1 MTKRKPRSDSASAAI
16 DAMVNASKPLPDI
29 PAHVRL
35 DKRHIPFWDGI
46 IRARAR
52 SEWIETDLVVAAQLA
67 RTQFDIEKE
76 AETLEAEG
84 SVIENARG
92 TPVMNPRHA
101 VLEQLAR
108 REMAL
113 MRALRITGAAAG
125 IDPRDLAK
133 QRNLERQSRDTKEE
147 MLEDDLLAS

>member
-1 MTKRKPRSDSASAAI
+1 MSKRKTRSDSATAAI
-16 DAMVNASKPLPDI
+16 DAMVNASRPLPDV

-35 DKRHIPFWDGI
+35 EKTHMPFWDGI

-52 SEWIETDLVVAAQLA
+52 SEWIETDLIVAAQLA
-67 RTQFDIEKE
+67 RCQYDIEKE
-76 AETLEAEG
+76 SEILQSEG
-84 SVIENARG
+84 SVIENAKG
-92 TPVMNPRHA
+92 TPVMNPRHG

>member
-1 MTKRKPRSDSASAAI
+1 MSKRKTRSDSATAAI
-16 DAMVNASKPLPDI
+16 DAMVNASRPLPDV

-35 DKRHIPFWDGI
+35 EKTHMPFWDGI

-52 SEWIETDLVVAAQLA
+52 SEWIETDLIVAAQLA
-67 RTQFDIEKE
+67 RCQYDIEKE
-76 AETLEAEG
+76 SEILQSEG
-84 SVIENARG
+84 SVIENAKG
-92 TPVMNPRHA
+92 TPVMNPRHG

-133 QRNLERQSRDTKEE
+133 QRSLERQSRDTKEE
-147 MLEDDLLAS
+147 LQEDDLLA

>member
-1 MTKRKPRSDSASAAI
+1 MTKRKPRSDSAASAI

-67 RTQFDIEKE
+67 RTQYDIEKE
-76 AETLEAEG
+76 AEILEAEG
-84 SVIENARG
+84 SVIENNRG

-133 QRNLERQSRDTKEE
+133 QRNLERQSRDTKDEL
-147 MLEDDLLAS
+147 LEDDLLAS

>member
-1 MTKRKPRSDSASAAI
+1 MTKRKTRSDSAAAAIEAMVSAA
-16 DAMVNASKPLPDI
+16 APLPDI
-29 PAHVRL
+29 PKHVRL
-35 DKRHIPFWDGI
+35 EAKHIPFWEGI

-67 RTQFDIEKE
+67 RTQYDIEKE
-76 AETLEAEG
+76 SAELESEG

-113 MRALRITGAAAG
+113 MRSLRIAGAAAG

-133 QRNLERQSRDTKEE
+133 KRALERESRNTRDE
-147 MLEDDLLAS
+147 LQEDDLLAS

>member
-84 SVIENARG
+84 SVIENQRG
-92 TPVMNPRHA
+92 APVMNPRHA

-113 MRALRITGAAAG
+113 MRSLRLAGVATG
-125 IDPRDLAK
+125 DRRDLEK
-133 QRNLERQSRDTKEE
+133 TRKIQRQAESVREE
-147 MLEDDLLAS
+147 LAEDDLLAS

>member
-29 PAHVRL
+29 PKHVRL

-133 QRNLERQSRDTKEE
+133 QRDLERQSRDTKEE

>member
-1 MTKRKPRSDSASAAI
+1 MTKRKSRTDSAAAAI

-35 DKRHIPFWDGI
+35 DKRHLPFWDGI

-84 SVIENARG
+84 SVIENNRG

-133 QRNLERQSRDTKEE
+133 QRSLERQSRDTKEE
-147 MLEDDLLAS
+147 LQEDDLLA

>member
-1 MTKRKPRSDSASAAI
+1 MTKRKPRSDSAASAI
-16 DAMVNASKPLPDI
+16 GAMVNASKPLPDI

-35 DKRHIPFWDGI
+35 DKRHLPFWDGI

-52 SEWIETDLVVAAQLA
+52 AEWIETDLVVAAQLA
-67 RTQFDIEKE
+67 RTQYDIEKE
-76 AETLEAEG
+76 AEVLESEG
-84 SVIENARG
+84 SVIDNARG

-125 IDPRDLAK
+125 GDPRDLAK
-133 QRNLERQSRDTKEE
+133 QRSLERESRATKEE

>member
-1 MTKRKPRSDSASAAI
+1 MTKRKPRSDSAASAI
-16 DAMVNASKPLPDI
+16 DAMVNASKPLPEI

-35 DKRHIPFWDGI
+35 DKRHLPFWDGI

-52 SEWIETDLVVAAQLA
+52 SEWIKTDLVVAAQLA
-67 RTQFDIEKE
+67 RTQYDIEKE

-84 SVIENARG
+84 SVIENNRG

-133 QRNLERQSRDTKEE
+133 QRNLERESRATKDE
-147 MLEDDLLAS
+147 LLKDDLLAS

>member
-1 MTKRKPRSDSASAAI
+1 MTKRKPRSDSAAAAI

-35 DKRHIPFWDGI
+35 DKRHLPFWDGI

-76 AETLEAEG
+76 SETLEAEG

-125 IDPRDLAK
+125 IDPRDLTK

-147 MLEDDLLAS
+147 LQEDDLLA

>member
-35 DKRHIPFWDGI
+35 DKRHRPFWEGI

-67 RTQFDIEKE
+67 RTQYDIEKE
-76 AETLEAEG
+76 AETLESEG
-84 SVIENARG
+84 SVIENNRG

-133 QRNLERQSRDTKEE
+133 QRTLERESRATKED
-147 MLEDDLLAS
+147 LQEDDLLA

>member
-29 PAHVRL
+29 PSHVRL
-35 DKRHIPFWDGI
+35 DKRHLPFWEGI

-76 AETLEAEG
+76 SQDLEIEG
-84 SVIENARG
+84 SVIENNRG

-101 VLEQLAR
+101 IIEQLAR

-133 QRNLERQSRDTKEE
+133 QRNLERQSRDTKDEL
-147 MLEDDLLAS
+147 LEDDLLAS

>member
-133 QRNLERQSRDTKEE
+133 QRSLERQSRDTKEE

>member
-1 MTKRKPRSDSASAAI
+1 MTKRKPRSDSAASAI

-35 DKRHIPFWDGI
+35 DKRHLPFWDGI

-67 RTQFDIEKE
+67 RTQYDIEKE
-76 AETLEAEG
+76 SETLESEG

-133 QRNLERQSRDTKEE
+133 QRNLERQSRDTKDEL
-147 MLEDDLLAS
+147 LEDDLLAS

>member
-1 MTKRKPRSDSASAAI
+1 MTKRKPRSDSAASAI
-16 DAMVNASKPLPDI
+16 DAMVNASKPLPEI

-67 RTQFDIEKE
+67 RTQYDIEKE

-84 SVIENARG
+84 SVIENNRG

-133 QRNLERQSRDTKEE
+133 QRNLERESRATKDEL
-147 MLEDDLLAS
+147 LEDDLLAS

>member
-1 MTKRKPRSDSASAAI
+1 MTKRKPRSDSAASAI

-67 RTQFDIEKE
+67 RTQYEIEKE
-76 AETLEAEG
+76 SEVLESEG

-113 MRALRITGAAAG
+113 MRSLRITGTAAG
-125 IDPRDLAK
+125 GDPRDLAK
-133 QRNLERQSRDTKEE
+133 QRHLERESRATKEE
-147 MLEDDLLAS
+147 MIEDDLLA

>member
-1 MTKRKPRSDSASAAI
+1 
-16 DAMVNASKPLPDI
+16 L
-29 PAHVRL
+29 HL
-35 DKRHIPFWDGI
+35 PFWGGI

-67 RTQFDIEKE
+67 RCQYDIERE
-76 AETLEAEG
+76 SELLDSEG

-113 MRALRITGAAAG
+113 MRALRIAGAAAG
-125 IDPRDLAK
+125 IDPRDMVKKRA
-133 QRNLERQSRDTKEE
+133 LERESRATKEE
-147 MLEDDLLAS
+147 MQEDDLLAS

>member
-1 MTKRKPRSDSASAAI
+1 MTKRKMRSDSAAAAI

-35 DKRHIPFWDGI
+35 DKRHIPFWEGI

-76 AETLEAEG
+76 AETLESEG

-125 IDPRDLAK
+125 IDPRDLSK
-133 QRNLERQSRDTKEE
+133 QRKLERESRDTKEE
-147 MLEDDLLAS
+147 LQEDDLLA

>member
-1 MTKRKPRSDSASAAI
+1 MTKRKPRSDSAASAI
-16 DAMVNASKPLPDI
+16 DAMVNASKPLPEI
-29 PAHVRL
+29 PTHVRL

-67 RTQFDIEKE
+67 RTQYDIEKE

-84 SVIENARG
+84 SVIENNRG

-133 QRNLERQSRDTKEE
+133 QRNLERQSRDTKDEL
-147 MLEDDLLAS
+147 LEDDLLAS

>member
-1 MTKRKPRSDSASAAI
+1 MTKRKPRSDSAAAAI

-35 DKRHIPFWDGI
+35 DKRHLPFWDGI

-76 AETLEAEG
+76 AETLESEG

-133 QRNLERQSRDTKEE
+133 QRTLERQSRDTKED
-147 MLEDDLLAS
+147 LQEDDLLA

>member
-1 MTKRKPRSDSASAAI
+1 MTKRKPRSDSAASAI

-67 RTQFDIEKE
+67 RTQYDIEKE
-76 AETLEAEG
+76 SETLESEG

-133 QRNLERQSRDTKEE
+133 QRNLERESRATKDEL
-147 MLEDDLLAS
+147 LEDDLLAS

>member
-1 MTKRKPRSDSASAAI
+1 MTKRKTRSDSAAAAI
-16 DAMVNASKPLPDI
+16 EAMVNAASPLPNI
-29 PAHVRL
+29 PNHVRL
-35 DKRHIPFWDGI
+35 NESHLPFWEGI
-46 IRARAR
+46 LRARAK

-67 RTQFDIEKE
+67 RTQYDIEKE
-76 AETLEAEG
+76 SFELEAEG

-113 MRALRITGAAAG
+113 MRSLRIAGAATG
-125 IDPRDLAK
+125 VDTRDLVKKRA
-133 QRNLERQSRDTKEE
+133 LERESRSTMAE
-147 MLEDDLLAS
+147 LQEDDLLAS

>member
-1 MTKRKPRSDSASAAI
+1 MTKRKTRSDSAAAAI
-16 DAMVNASKPLPDI
+16 DAMVNASMPLPDV

-35 DKRHIPFWDGI
+35 EKKHLPFWGGI
-46 IRARAR
+46 IRVRAR

-67 RTQFDIEKE
+67 RCQYDIEKE
-76 AETLEAEG
+76 SELLESEG

-92 TPVMNPRHA
+92 TSMMNPRHA

-113 MRALRITGAAAG
+113 MRALRIAGTAAG

-133 QRNLERQSRDTKEE
+133 KRSLERESRATKEE